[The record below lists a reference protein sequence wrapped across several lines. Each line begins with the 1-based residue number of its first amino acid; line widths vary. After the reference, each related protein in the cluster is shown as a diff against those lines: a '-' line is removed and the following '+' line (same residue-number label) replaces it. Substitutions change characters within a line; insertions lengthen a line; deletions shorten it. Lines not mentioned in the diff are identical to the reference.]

1 MDVCLYFLRLEI
13 TFLAHSRRASNV
25 SSFAGS
31 PSGSNGET
39 GIVQFSV
46 LEGKGF
52 NSTHKILMQ
61 VRTYAVLRSNRIL
74 FTDEFRSKKK
84 LYDTKSVKAAEPS
97 W

>member
-1 MDVCLYFLRLEI
+1 M
-13 TFLAHSRRASNV
+13 

-31 PSGSNGET
+31 PAGSNGEA

-52 NSTHKILMQ
+52 NSTHKILVQ
-61 VRTYAVLRSNRIL
+61 VRTYAVLTSDRIC
-74 FTDEFRSKKK
+74 FANCFRSKKK
-84 LYDTKSVKAAEPS
+84 LYDTKSVKATEPS